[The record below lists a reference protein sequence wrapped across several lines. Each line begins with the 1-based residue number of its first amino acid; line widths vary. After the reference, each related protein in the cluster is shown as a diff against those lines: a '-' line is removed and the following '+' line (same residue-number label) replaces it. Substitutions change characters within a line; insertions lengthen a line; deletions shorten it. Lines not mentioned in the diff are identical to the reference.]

1 MKRYLILSLAAAG
14 IYGLIPSAAQETEKN
29 NSFTTQQEEK
39 GPDGG
44 KGDRSLLRIVAGYS
58 DNIDSFDPM
67 VIYYDYR
74 STYNFDSQYDA
85 LKIPN
90 TDQAVT
96 NFYVFSNDARSLS
109 ISAIPYT
116 GGSSV
121 TLRLGIKT
129 DRSSEVVIRIRDIS
143 GIYLDKSVVLK
154 DQQTGAVI
162 NLNDGGEYRIFLLA
176 GDYQQ
181 RFYLT
186 LSDAVFTGIE
196 KEYTVADHIYAYS
209 SGNMIRAEIRIPDG
223 SKGFLSVFSASG
235 QLLFA
240 KKIEASGDYEIIPF
254 QKSSIYIVRFTEA
267 GKAVSVK
274 VPGIL

>member
-162 NLNDGGEYRIFLLA
+162 NLNDGGEYRIFLPA

-196 KEYTVADHIYAYS
+196 KEYTVADHINAYS

-254 QKSSIYIVRFTEA
+254 QKSSIYTVRFTEA

>member
-39 GPDGG
+39 APDGG

-96 NFYVFSNDARSLS
+96 NFFVFSNDARSLS

-162 NLNDGGEYRIFLLA
+162 NLNDGGEYRIFLPA